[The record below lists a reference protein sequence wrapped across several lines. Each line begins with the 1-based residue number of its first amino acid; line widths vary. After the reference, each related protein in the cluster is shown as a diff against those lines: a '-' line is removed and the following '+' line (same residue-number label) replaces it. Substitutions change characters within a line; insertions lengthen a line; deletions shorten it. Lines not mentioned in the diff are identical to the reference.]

1 MLESSRQTQ
10 IKKKLQEDGWIVV
23 KLIKTSLTG
32 IPDILALKDGKAM
45 FVEVKQPKGV
55 LSPIQS
61 HVIENLRTNGFEVN
75 IWTKYKEDYTCTPEK
90 LVYKDKQVG
99 SI

>member
-10 IKKKLQEDGWIVV
+10 IKKKLQADGWIVI

-55 LSPIQS
+55 ISPIQQY
-61 HVIENLRTNGFEVN
+61 VIDTLRTNGFEVN
-75 IWTKYKEDYTCTPEK
+75 IWVKHNENYILD
-90 LVYKDKQVG
+90 
-99 SI
+99 

>member
-23 KLIKTSLTG
+23 KLIKTSITG
-32 IPDILALKDGKAM
+32 IPDLLALKDGKAM

-55 LSPIQS
+55 ISPIQQY
-61 HVIENLRTNGFEVN
+61 VIDTLRINGFDVE
-75 IWTKYKEDYTCTPEK
+75 IWTKYKEDYERK
-90 LVYKDKQVG
+90 RND
-99 SI
+99 

>member
-32 IPDILALKDGKAM
+32 IPDLMCLKDGDVK
-45 FVEVKQPKGV
+45 FIEVKQPKGV
-55 LSPIQS
+55 ISPIQQY
-61 HVIENLRTNGFEVN
+61 VIDTLRTNGFDVE
-75 IWTKYKEDYTCTPEK
+75 IWTNYKQDYERRSN
-90 LVYKDKQVG
+90 D
-99 SI
+99 

>member
-32 IPDILALKDGKAM
+32 IPDILALKEGKAM
-45 FVEVKQPKGV
+45 FVEVKQIKGV

-61 HVIENLRTNGFEVN
+61 HVIETLRTNGFEVN
-75 IWTKYKEDYTCTPEK
+75 IWTKYKEDY
-90 LVYKDKQVG
+90 QR
-99 SI
+99 

>member
-1 MLESSRQTQ
+1 MLESARQTQ

-45 FVEVKQPKGV
+45 FVEVKQIKGV

-61 HVIENLRTNGFEVN
+61 HVIETLRTNGFEVN
-75 IWTKYKEDYTCTPEK
+75 IWTKYKEDY
-90 LVYKDKQVG
+90 
-99 SI
+99 

>member
-10 IKKKLQEDGWIVV
+10 IKKKLQADGWIVV

-55 LSPIQS
+55 ISPIQQY
-61 HVIENLRTNGFEVN
+61 VIDTLRTNGFDVE
-75 IWTKYKEDYTCTPEK
+75 IWTNYKQDYERRSN
-90 LVYKDKQVG
+90 D
-99 SI
+99 

>member
-1 MLESSRQTQ
+1 MLESARQTQ

-45 FVEVKQPKGV
+45 FVEVKQIKGV

-61 HVIENLRTNGFEVN
+61 HVIETLRTNGFEVE
-75 IWTKYKEDYTCTPEK
+75 IWTKYKEDY
-90 LVYKDKQVG
+90 QR
-99 SI
+99 

>member
-1 MLESSRQTQ
+1 MLESARQTQ

-32 IPDILALKDGKAM
+32 IPDLLALKDGKAM

-55 LSPIQS
+55 LSPIQH
-61 HVIENLRTNGFEVN
+61 HVIETLRTNRFDVK
-75 IWTKYKEDYTCTPEK
+75 IWVKYNEDW
-90 LVYKDKQVG
+90 D
-99 SI
+99 

>member
-45 FVEVKQPKGV
+45 FVEVKQIKGV

-61 HVIENLRTNGFEVN
+61 HVIETLRTNGFEIN
-75 IWTKYKEDYTCTPEK
+75 IWTKYKEDY
-90 LVYKDKQVG
+90 QR
-99 SI
+99 

>member
-1 MLESSRQTQ
+1 MLESQRQTK
-10 IKKKLQEDGWIVV
+10 IKKKLQDDGWIVV

-55 LSPIQS
+55 LSPIQK
-61 HVIENLRTNGFEVN
+61 HVIETLRTNGFDVKV
-75 IWTKYKEDYTCTPEK
+75 WTDYKEDYERKC
-90 LVYKDKQVG
+90 
-99 SI
+99 